1 MKILIASDLHGSA
14 YYARALA
21 KRYEAEG
28 ADRLFLLGDL
38 LYHGPRNPLP
48 RDYAPK
54 EVMEILNAL
63 KYDITAIRGNCDS
76 EVDQMVLQFPIMAD
90 YTAVHADGKAFYLSH
105 GHVYS
110 PDAPMPL
117 RDGDVLLCGHTHVPT
132 VRRNGFLFLNPGSLS
147 LPKEDSANSY
157 LIYENGVFTFKNTD
171 GEAYREEPWEE

>member
-14 YYARALA
+14 YYAKRLA
-21 KRYEAEG
+21 ERYEAEG

-38 LYHGPRNPLP
+38 LYHGPRNPLT

-54 EVMEILNAL
+54 EVIPILNAL

-76 EVDQMVLQFPIMAD
+76 EVDQMVLDFPMMAD
-90 YTAVHADGKAFYLSH
+90 YTAVHADGQVFYLSH

-117 RDGDVLLCGHTHVPT
+117 QKGNILLCGHTHLPT
-132 VRRNGFLFLNPGSLS
+132 VRREDFLFLNPGSLS
-147 LPKEDSANSY
+147 LPKENTPNSY
-157 LIYENGVFTFKNTD
+157 LVYENGLFSFKTVD
-171 GEAYREEPWEE
+171 GEVFREEACME